1 VSTIAGIRSLGD
13 AQKIRLELLAL
24 ADIHREDPVR
34 QASFF
39 EENGDL
45 VAVRCSPIIE
55 VDDGP
60 ATFDDFSGL
69 IEEFRFA
76 RDSPLE
82 GDGFE
87 LPVPDRETV
96 KPSWEK

>member
-1 VSTIAGIRSLGD
+1 VSTIAGIRLLGD

-24 ADIHREDPVR
+24 ADVHREDPVR

-39 EENGDL
+39 EENGDP

-60 ATFDDFSGL
+60 ATFDKFSDL
-69 IEEFRFA
+69 IEKFRFA

-82 GDGFE
+82 GPDSNM
-87 LPVPDRETV
+87 VPRNRYGTV
-96 KPSWEK
+96 RS